1 MTTRLAVRPS
11 GVWPSLMQA
20 EAGHVDEPRKRV
32 PLPDNLPPRGL
43 SRTQAAAYVGVSPTL
58 FDRGVKDGKL
68 PRPFRFY
75 RRTLWDKEK
84 LDAAIAALDTE
95 NDPDDDPSARLAL

>member
-1 MTTRLAVRPS
+1 MHPEHRDA
-11 GVWPSLMQA
+11 A
-20 EAGHVDEPRKRV
+20 RK

-43 SRTQAAAYVGVSPTL
+43 SRVQAAAYLGVSPTL

-75 RRTLWDKEK
+75 GRTLWDRQK
-84 LDAAIAALDTE
+84 LDTAIAALDIA
-95 NDPDDDPSARLAL
+95 DDPEADPCARLAL